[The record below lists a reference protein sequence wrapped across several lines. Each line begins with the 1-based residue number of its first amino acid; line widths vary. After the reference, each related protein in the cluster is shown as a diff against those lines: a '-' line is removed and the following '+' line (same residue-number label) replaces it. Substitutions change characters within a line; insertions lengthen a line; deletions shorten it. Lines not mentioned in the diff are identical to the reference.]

1 MEEQSQ
7 IETIHKKWPQEVNP
21 LTSFNPLTKQ
31 LQQVNQS
38 CVCWCSL
45 FGASWLAWQRPTP
58 RVYVWINLCCQCSD
72 SSMSHSCYIKLLL
85 FDRLT
90 ADRCA
95 IPRNIRL
102 LSDSAHHTQQ
112 VWDDSF
118 LLSLFLK
125 SALLQRF
132 CDHWSEN
139 LLWFHFHSSIFKKI
153 KWIKISIFMV
163 TPDLFLCW
171 HGEFV
176 AGDKAAHLLQRK
188 AQKLLALHHISK
200 MLLWET
206 QTSTAHFKHCPSK
219 QSLNENMFVVFAVQ
233 DT

>member
-1 MEEQSQ
+1 MHEHSHDGRTKSNWDNTQ
-7 IETIHKKWPQEVNP
+7 KWPQEVNP

-118 LLSLFLK
+118 YCPFFWSLLYFRDFVITEVK
-125 SALLQRF
+125 I
-132 CDHWSEN
+132 CYG
-139 LLWFHFHSSIFKKI
+139 FHFHSSIFKKNKMNKNI
-153 KWIKISIFMV
+153 YLYGDAWPFPLLTRWV
-163 TPDLFLCW
+163 CRWRWGCTP
-171 HGEFV
+171 
-176 AGDKAAHLLQRK
+176 AAEK
-188 AQKLLALHHISK
+188 GS
-200 MLLWET
+200 ET
-206 QTSTAHFKHCPSK
+206 PRPAPHQ
-219 QSLNENMFVVFAVQ
+219 
-233 DT
+233 